1 MAKIMF
7 PYRVKVNGKYYE
19 PGTAITVADA
29 KKYVESGAV
38 LLEQTG
44 SASEKSAQ
52 RKTAK
57 MRAAK

>member
-7 PYRVKVNGKYYE
+7 PYRAKVNGKYYE

-29 KKYVESGAV
+29 KKHVENGAV
-38 LLEQTG
+38 LLEQSG
-44 SASEKSAQ
+44 SAPEKPGQ

-57 MRAAK
+57 TRTAK